1 MRLFITFCIILFVF
15 LGFNYLF
22 NPDPRTNNEYYIF
35 DGNYSLSQNW
45 YTELLDFDP
54 SECYEHFTTSAHEV
68 CDISIQVK
76 DNSFSFLDWLGNRR
90 DCYILQ
96 NWDLPDTYDRI
107 LLYCNDGVYQ
117 VREEENDDGY
127 FFLKYP
133 LSSKYKIF
141 IDPSINFFDQVFKR
155 ETHKKKTIKNLSIR
169 SERNNLLIKKYVNID
184 RNKTLLAN
192 DQRII
197 VYADDIKLS
206 DGTEGKIAGQILG
219 TLTCDFILG
228 LDFDCSSIAG
238 EIGAEA
244 ARNDGSYITQNL
256 CISYDAIDSQGNIY
270 EFAYIC
276 EKFSH
281 PFDSD
286 FQSYIPRFFSSPV
299 VKYVSSDL

>member
-1 MRLFITFCIILFVF
+1 MRLVIILCVSFVVF
-15 LGFNYLF
+15 LSLNYF
-22 NPDPRTNNEYYIF
+22 FTAGPRISNQYYLF
-35 DGNYSLSQNW
+35 DGNYSLNQNW
-45 YTELLDFDP
+45 YTEYDFFDS
-54 SECYEHFTTSAHEV
+54 SECYEHFTTEAYEV
-68 CDISIQVK
+68 CDIFIQVK
-76 DNSFSFLDWLGNRR
+76 DNSFSFIDWLGNRR

-117 VREEENDDGY
+117 VKEEENDNGY
-127 FFLKYP
+127 FFQKYP
-133 LSSKYKIF
+133 LSSKYKIY
-141 IDPSINFFDQVFKR
+141 IEPSINFFERVFKR
-155 ETHKKKTIKNLSIR
+155 EIHKKKTIKNLSAR

-192 DQRII
+192 DSRTL

-256 CISYDAIDSQGNIY
+256 CISYDAIDSKGNIY
-270 EFAYIC
+270 EFFYIC
-276 EKFSH
+276 EKFEH
-281 PFDSD
+281 PFDAD
-286 FQSYIPRFFSSPV
+286 FQSYLPRFFTNPI
-299 VKYVSSDL
+299 VKFNSDL

>member
-1 MRLFITFCIILFVF
+1 MRLVIILCVSLVVF
-15 LGFNYLF
+15 LSLNYF
-22 NPDPRTNNEYYIF
+22 FTAGPRISNQYYLF
-35 DGNYSLSQNW
+35 DGNYSLNQNW
-45 YTELLDFDP
+45 YTEYGFFDW

-68 CDISIQVK
+68 CEISIQVK
-76 DNSFSFLDWLGNRR
+76 DNSFSFIDWLGNRR

-107 LLYCNDGVYQ
+107 ILYCNDGVYQ
-117 VREEENDDGY
+117 VKDGEIDNSL
-127 FFLKYP
+127 FFQKYP
-133 LSSKYKIF
+133 LSSKYKIY
-141 IDPSINFFDQVFKR
+141 IEPSINFFERVFKR
-155 ETHKKKTIKNLSIR
+155 EIHKKKPIKNLSTR

-192 DQRII
+192 DSRLL

-256 CISYDAIDSQGNIY
+256 CISYDAIDSIGNIY
-270 EFAYIC
+270 EFFYIC
-276 EKFSH
+276 EKYEQ
-281 PFDSD
+281 PFDAD
-286 FQSYIPRFFSSPV
+286 FQSYVPRFFTNPIA
-299 VKYVSSDL
+299 KFNSDL